1 MSSPRPPGAALVA
14 ALAMLPSVLAPE
26 PPHGAVYHQPHY
38 AGPGD
43 RVPPSTAPPPGG
55 GGPTTGGPSQPAAPG
70 RTGGRRPRPGP
81 SAPLPRAPLARGR
94 SGLTGG
100 ADEPPGWELWWELS
114 REGLLGLRRR
124 LLGAEGP
131 HSAAAFLGFES
142 RTAPE
147 RLRPTPDVLRA
158 RVLPVLL
165 GCLVEDGSTDLATA
179 SAIALA
185 RIANDLDEASA
196 TRVAEALCARLAHP
210 EQEVSET
217 AALALGILGRDAS
230 APLLAELLGDAPEG
244 RRWVARSAV
253 PDRTRVFAAYGLGLV
268 ARRSADAPV
277 RAAAAAALAAG
288 LRESAAFARPD
299 LPVACVIALSR
310 VPLPDEELPLAPR
323 QASGIRTRADVV
335 RLLLARTGSREG
347 GRLVQAHATA
357 ALGACAAG
365 EGLDPALRNAVVR
378 ALTRRL
384 AAHEADAASRRG
396 ATLALGALVAP
407 QDEEACRQLI
417 AAAERGAEP
426 GARLL
431 AHLALGQAAARCAS
445 TPAIARSLRAPLL
458 SALEGSGDRARW
470 SALALGLELRTIAGS
485 GRETDQG
492 LGAALVHALE
502 GSSAPADLAAL
513 AAACSLAEPADA
525 GPALRAALDRVALDG
540 PRAGLFLA
548 LGMVRSGDALVTL
561 RATLREAAFRPM
573 LLREAALALALLG
586 DPEVGA
592 ALVERL
598 AAARSGSAQAALAQA
613 LGRIGEASSLL
624 ALARLAADS
633 GRPSG
638 ARAFAAAALGQIG
651 DRDLDPW
658 SLPYAQGCL
667 FTDLTETLVAP
678 AGNGVLDIL

>member
-1 MSSPRPPGAALVA
+1 MSAPRPPGVALAA

-55 GGPTTGGPSQPAAPG
+55 GGPTTGGPPEPSAPG
-70 RTGGRRPRPGP
+70 RTGGRRRGPGP

-94 SGLTGG
+94 SGVTGG
-100 ADEPPGWELWWELS
+100 EDEPPGWELWWELS

-131 HSAAAFLGFES
+131 SSAAAFLGFET
-142 RTAPE
+142 RTSPE
-147 RLRPTPDVLRA
+147 RLRPAPDVLRA

-165 GCLVEDGSTDLATA
+165 GCLAEDGSTDLATA
-179 SAIALA
+179 SAIALG

-196 TRVAEALCARLAHP
+196 ARAEEVLRARLAQP

-217 AALALGILGRDAS
+217 AALALGILGRDPS
-230 APLLAELLGDAPEG
+230 APLLAALLADAPEG
-244 RRWVARSAV
+244 RRAAARSAV
-253 PDRTRVFAAYGLGLV
+253 PDRTRVFAAYGLGLL
-268 ARRSADAPV
+268 ARRSADASV
-277 RAAAAAALAAG
+277 RAMAAAALANG
-288 LRESAAFARPD
+288 LQASADFARPD

-310 VPLPDEELPLAPR
+310 VPLPDEEAPPLPR
-323 QASGIRTRADVV
+323 KASGVRTRADVV
-335 RLLLARTGSREG
+335 RILLAWVGSREG
-347 GRLVQAHATA
+347 ERLVQAHAAA
-357 ALGACAAG
+357 ALGSCTAG
-365 EGLDPALRNAVVR
+365 EGLDPKLRSAVVR
-378 ALTRRL
+378 SLTRSL
-384 AAHEADAASRRG
+384 ASSEAHAALRRG
-396 ATLALGALVAP
+396 AILALGALASAE
-407 QDEEACRQLI
+407 DEEACRQLV
-417 AAAERGAEP
+417 AAAERGSEP

-431 AHLALGQAAARCAS
+431 AHLALGQAAARCGT
-445 TPAIARSLRAPLL
+445 TPAVARALRAPLV
-458 SALEGSGDRARW
+458 SALAASGDRARW
-470 SALALGLELRTIAGS
+470 SALALGLELRAIAGS
-485 GRETDQG
+485 GRETDPG
-492 LGAALVHALE
+492 LGASLVHALE
-502 GSSAPADLAAL
+502 GSSSPADLAAL
-513 AAACSLAEPADA
+513 AAACALAEPAEA

-548 LGMVRSGDALVTL
+548 LGMVGAGDAQGPL
-561 RATLREAAFRPM
+561 RATLREAAFRPL

-586 DPEVGA
+586 DHEVGG

-598 AAARSGSAQAALAQA
+598 AAARSGSVQASLAQA
-613 LGRIGEASSLL
+613 LGRIGEASALL
-624 ALARLAADS
+624 ALARLAADP
-633 GRPSG
+633 GRPAG
-638 ARAFAAAALGQIG
+638 ARAFAVAALGQIG